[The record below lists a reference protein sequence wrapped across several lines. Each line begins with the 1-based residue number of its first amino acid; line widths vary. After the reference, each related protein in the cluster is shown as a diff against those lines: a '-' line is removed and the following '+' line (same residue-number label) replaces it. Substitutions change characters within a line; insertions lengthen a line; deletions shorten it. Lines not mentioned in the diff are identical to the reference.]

1 MSGFSSRYRFTIYN
15 AQQNPMENAKER
27 FENFVKFFDDNKWW
41 LIIGLAVA
49 VAAGVPSYLYQQKGA
64 NDRGEVW
71 SRIYRMNYE
80 MATAEQGGPE
90 QKKEALEGAI
100 QEYTFLKNNLSA
112 TGATPWLLSELGNAQ
127 YKVKKYDD
135 AIITYREFISRYGT
149 HPLAP
154 LIRQSL
160 GYVFEEKKQLKEA
173 IEQFEEIA
181 RDPEATYLKAQM
193 GIDTGRCYE
202 KLGQLKSAVTAYKDI
217 VATYPESGFA
227 KMARYRLEDID

>member
-135 AIITYREFISRYGT
+135 AIITYREFISRYGN

-202 KLGQLKSAVTAYKDI
+202 KLGQLKSAVAAYKDI

>member
-1 MSGFSSRYRFTIYN
+1 
-15 AQQNPMENAKER
+15 MENAKER

-160 GYVFEEKKQLKEA
+160 GYVFEEKEQLKEA

-202 KLGQLKSAVTAYKDI
+202 KLGQLKSAVAAYKDI